1 MEERSPLGGVCA
13 VLPPVLNALPALYWE
28 HRKVGIRWGYFCV
41 CKLEAGCVSWAR
53 ELASA
58 PRLLSHPLFSQETV
72 L

>member
-1 MEERSPLGGVCA
+1 MERSPLRGVCA
-13 VLPPVLNALPALYWE
+13 ALPLVLNAPPALYWE

-41 CKLEAGCVSWAR
+41 CKLEAGSVSWAR